1 MRFSSPRPLVENSWE
16 SWVFKGAGGSYG
28 TPYSFETG
36 TICTDKC
43 TGKHDAASGILGVND
58 GTGEQHPGVTL
69 VGAVACGGSNSPCH
83 GGHYGQGFAVRAS
96 LSVFVAL
103 RLSPHVPLPDRP
115 TNRALL
121 SPCLPLSSTADE
133 QHRERCGMPRTFKTR
148 PATRS
153 PSTSTPVTPGS
164 TRCRSSTRWPRMT
177 RPGRSR

>member
-1 MRFSSPRPLVENSWE
+1 MGPGIMRFSSPRPLVENSWE

-121 SPCLPLSSTADE
+121 SLAFPSRQPLTSSTVNAVACLGLSKPDRRLD
-133 QHRERCGMPRTFKTR
+133 HLPPLRL
-148 PATRS
+148 
-153 PSTSTPVTPGS
+153 
-164 TRCRSSTRWPRMT
+164 
-177 RPGRSR
+177 